1 MVLAGCLVAVPLVAV
16 RDSLASWLE
25 PAPKPEPHDGL
36 KLPEAPPEPTRP
48 NQMVALR
55 TLEPM
60 IGLPPP
66 PAAVLDSSSAPNSM
80 PPPSWSPEMAYADPP
95 ADALAIPA
103 ERPRPTAQ
111 TTEPLPP
118 LPVRPEHVEVRPQTP
133 YATEPRN
140 MRSAPA
146 MEPVSAPIV
155 PVANGPAATTFPLD
169 RAAVDEMEAI
179 RQELER
185 QGASFGRLERWGNE
199 GLFRFQCRLPVGDDP
214 GHTRHFESVGADPL
228 GIMREVLA
236 QVSRFKGRPT
246 QMAQRLPPVSP

>member
-1 MVLAGCLVAVPLVAV
+1 
-16 RDSLASWLE
+16 
-25 PAPKPEPHDGL
+25 
-36 KLPEAPPEPTRP
+36 
-48 NQMVALR
+48 MVALR

-66 PAAVLDSSSAPNSM
+66 PAAVLDSSSASTM
-80 PPPSWSPEMAYADPP
+80 TPPPSWSPELAYADPAADMPTMP
-95 ADALAIPA
+95 ARRSA
-103 ERPRPTAQ
+103 PTIQ
-111 TTEPLPP
+111 STEPLPP
-118 LPVRPEHVEVRPQTP
+118 LPVRPERVEVRPRTP
-133 YATEPRN
+133 FAADPRDT
-140 MRSAPA
+140 RAAPPI
-146 MEPVSAPIV
+146 EPVSAPIV
-155 PVANGPAATTFPLD
+155 PVASGPATTRFPLD

-236 QVSRFKGRPT
+236 QVSRFQGRPT